1 MEDLLEEQEE
11 KKKSLAEM
19 IRLAGKKQSV
29 MEFKN
34 PDIPEFYVKIAYASK
49 FVMNQ
54 IAEVSREISSD
65 RMGKRIE
72 KFNENTLRE
81 EYATKIIQGWTGLTA
96 EKARGLI
103 PALQYAE
110 ADKDRDIPYDVEMA
124 MALIEASGEFENWI
138 LTICVEVSNYS
149 NIAKQKDKEIENLK

>member
-1 MEDLLEEQEE
+1 MEQEQKQEQE

-19 IRLAGKKQSV
+19 IRLGGKKQSV

-54 IAEVSREISSD
+54 IADTAREISSD

-72 KFNENTLRE
+72 KFNEDTLRE
-81 EYATKIIQGWTGLTA
+81 EYATKIIHGWKGLTS
-96 EKARGLI
+96 EKTKGLI
-103 PALQYAE
+103 PALQYDE
-110 ADKDRDIPYDVEMA
+110 ADKDRDVPYDVDMA
-124 MALIEASGEFENWI
+124 MALLESSGEFENWI

-149 NIAKQKDKEIENLK
+149 HIAKQKDKEIENLR